1 MMWSIYT
8 MGYYLTFIIKLFKL
22 QVVIVKII
30 HFASKWIELE
40 KDHTD

>member
-8 MGYYLTFIIKLFKL
+8 MGYYLTFKIKLFTL

-30 HFASKWIELE
+30 QFASKWIELE